1 MQCILCIAALSN
13 VFSVT
18 VNVYTARVI
27 DQLSATTYIRQVSRP
42 AVKVLASLMM
52 VYSMFMHIH
61 QAPISLTVGL
71 KPLENVFRTH
81 ACSDDLAK
89 VVSCACVL
97 VSRGLNV
104 GRSSESVVSQ
114 QLSVTGGCRWCTS
127 FKFFILQL
135 WSVFVAFCTSLSIRE
150 INRLIQTLAWGASN
164 RIGCVFELMKQC
176 AVQDCPYWLVK
187 TSVH

>member
-1 MQCILCIAALSN
+1 MFGRSDLS
-13 VFSVT
+13 SVGC
-18 VNVYTARVI
+18 Y
-27 DQLSATTYIRQVSRP
+27 
-42 AVKVLASLMM
+42 
-52 VYSMFMHIH
+52 
-61 QAPISLTVGL
+61 SLTISYFILAVGFPRHSAVYWPRL
-71 KPLENVFRTH
+71 QLGVRGT
-81 ACSDDLAK
+81 K

-104 GRSSESVVSQ
+104 GRSSESAVSW

-150 INRLIQTLAWGASN
+150 TNKLIQTLAWGASN
-164 RIGCVFELMKQC
+164 RIGCVFELMKHS